1 MDTKKDKAIF
11 SKLMVTM
18 AEQFA
23 APVPSESFV
32 EVRYNL
38 LKNYEIEKIIGA
50 CEWIFLNREATF
62 PAMPT
67 TKEIIDA
74 IEKVFEKKRP
84 DRVIAEEQA
93 DLVLLQLRAYGR
105 FYDPVFEDKITQE
118 LMTRRWRW
126 ADWAESLKEDEKKWW
141 RKDFVEAYQDKATF
155 RAIENSQNL
164 IDAPDVKILDFK
176 SKE

>member
-1 MDTKKDKAIF
+1 MNHLEKFTLEMILLAEEFNADISETLIAKRYDVLKD
-11 SKLMVTM
+11 
-18 AEQFA
+18 
-23 APVPSESFV
+23 
-32 EVRYNL
+32 YG
-38 LKNYEIEKIIGA
+38 IEKISIA
-50 CEWIFLNREATF
+50 CSWILKNREKTF

-74 IEKVFEKKRP
+74 IEKVCEKKRP

-105 FYDPVFEDKITQE
+105 FYDPIFEDKITQE

-141 RKDFVEAYQDKATF
+141 RRDFVEAYQDKATF
-155 RAIENSQNL
+155 HAIENSQNL